1 MNDKRER
8 WTMCMARAEGASGEP
23 THGTEG
29 LAAWR
34 GSGTTY
40 DILTNGWAH
49 VGDDASLTSQTSTRA

>member
-1 MNDKRER
+1 
-8 WTMCMARAEGASGEP
+8 MCMARAEGASGDP

-34 GSGTTY
+34 GSGTAY
-40 DILTNGWAH
+40 DILTNGQAH